1 MDNCEEGKG
10 RGGEEGRGVEE
21 GKGTGGGREGG
32 EEEGGGRGREGGG
45 LLVVAHQGQSGFDFK
60 ACNSPQ
66 AFKQHLEVCKSHNC
80 AKNVHLSSVYQ
91 LIRKLR
97 SNGKQV

>member
-1 MDNCEEGKG
+1 MDNYEEGKG
-10 RGGEEGRGVEE
+10 RGVGEG
-21 GKGTGGGREGG
+21 GGGREGG
-32 EEEGGGRGREGGG
+32 EEEGGGGGREGRGREGGG

-66 AFKQHLEVCKSHNC
+66 AFKQNLEVCKTHNC

-91 LIRKLR
+91 LI
-97 SNGKQV
+97 QE

>member
-1 MDNCEEGKG
+1 MDNYEEGKG
-10 RGGEEGRGVEE
+10 RGVEE
-21 GKGTGGGREGG
+21 G
-32 EEEGGGRGREGGG
+32 GGGRGREGGG

-66 AFKQHLEVCKSHNC
+66 AFKQNLEVCKTHNC

-91 LIRKLR
+91 LI
-97 SNGKQV
+97 QE